1 VEQAALSD
9 PDASPSS
16 PEKLAYFRRAVDVRT
31 IRERM
36 ALSQEEFA
44 TVFHLP
50 LTTVQNWEQLRQQP
64 DPVAQ
69 VLLTIIAR
77 TPDVVKEV
85 LEKA

>member
-1 VEQAALSD
+1 
-9 PDASPSS
+9 
-16 PEKLAYFRRAVDVRT
+16 
-31 IRERM
+31 M